1 MRPLGDLVATV
12 AGVAI
17 LVEGV
22 DRRLAD
28 LRRGPRARHIPP
40 DGAGGSGDL
49 RRWVAQELVMEAVL
63 VHEARAAGITDI
75 VEPARLSSRDVARLV
90 AHVTGEVTVPESHVR
105 AYHERNADLYER
117 RETRTVRH
125 VIASDKRAPQGH
137 AALLA
142 AVEPIEVRRGE
153 LAGPLEDAI
162 FGAELGAVVGPIR
175 TELGWH
181 VARVEAIAPASR
193 TSFAEARAAIEDEL
207 LVAARARAFDEWL
220 ERRRAALVV
229 VEPEFEHPGH
239 PRHGAPSHRH

>member
-1 MRPLGDLVATV
+1 
-12 AGVAI
+12 
-17 LVEGV
+17 
-22 DRRLAD
+22 
-28 LRRGPRARHIPP
+28 
-40 DGAGGSGDL
+40 
-49 RRWVAQELVMEAVL
+49 MEAVL
-63 VHEARAAGITDI
+63 VHEARTAGIADI
-75 VEPARLSSRDVARLV
+75 ADPARLSSRDVARLV
-90 AHVTGEVTVPESHVR
+90 AHVTGEVAVPESEVR
-105 AYHERNADLYER
+105 AYYERNADLYES

-125 VIASDKRAPQGH
+125 VLATDERAARSE

-162 FGAELGAVVGPIR
+162 FGAEIGAVVGPIR

-181 VARVEAIAPASR
+181 VARIETITAASR
-193 TSFAEARAAIEDEL
+193 TSFADALATIESEL

-220 ERRRAALVV
+220 ERRRADLVV

>member
-1 MRPLGDLVATV
+1 
-12 AGVAI
+12 
-17 LVEGV
+17 
-22 DRRLAD
+22 
-28 LRRGPRARHIPP
+28 
-40 DGAGGSGDL
+40 
-49 RRWVAQELVMEAVL
+49 MEAVL
-63 VHEARAAGITDI
+63 VHEARLAGIADI
-75 VEPARLSSRDVARLV
+75 AEPARLSSRDVARLV
-90 AHVTGEVTVPESHVR
+90 AHVTGEVAVPESDVR
-105 AYHERNADLYER
+105 AYYERNADLYARPEA
-117 RETRTVRH
+117 RTVRH
-125 VIASDKRAPQGH
+125 FVASDERAAQDE

-162 FGAELGAVVGPIR
+162 FGAGIGAVVGPVQ

-181 VARVEAIAPASR
+181 VARIEEIAPASR
-193 TSFAEARAAIEDEL
+193 TSFVDARATIEAEL